1 MPYPEFF
8 SGAVTAGFVV
18 CALFFTRFWRRTND
32 GLFLAF
38 AVCFALL
45 AVGQALSTL
54 LGLPQE
60 ERSWIYI
67 LRLVAFSIVI
77 IAVLRKNFQR

>member
-1 MPYPEFF
+1 MPYPDFF
-8 SGAVTAGFVV
+8 SGTVAAGFVV
-18 CALFFTRFWRRTND
+18 CALFFTRFWVRTKD

-38 AVCFALL
+38 AFAFALL
-45 AVGQALSTL
+45 AICQALSTL

-67 LRLVAFSIVI
+67 LRFVAFSIVI